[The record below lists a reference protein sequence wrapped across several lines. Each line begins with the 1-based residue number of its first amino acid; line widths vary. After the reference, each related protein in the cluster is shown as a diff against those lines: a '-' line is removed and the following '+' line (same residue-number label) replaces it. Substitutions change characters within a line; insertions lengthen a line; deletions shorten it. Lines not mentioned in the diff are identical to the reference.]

1 MAISYYR
8 PNKVH
13 LKEGNKICKLGLNMQ
28 ICFIAFVNF
37 KIYKSNKY
45 VGWVG
50 LAGGGGNIHWDNN
63 MILPWKFY

>member
-1 MAISYYR
+1 
-8 PNKVH
+8 
-13 LKEGNKICKLGLNMQ
+13 MQ
-28 ICFIAFVNF
+28 IRFKYANLLFAFVNF